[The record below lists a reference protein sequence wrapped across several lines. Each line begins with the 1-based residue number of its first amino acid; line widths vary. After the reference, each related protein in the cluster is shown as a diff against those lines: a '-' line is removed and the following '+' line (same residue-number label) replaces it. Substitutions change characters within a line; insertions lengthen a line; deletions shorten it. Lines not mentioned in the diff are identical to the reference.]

1 MKRLLL
7 IILLAL
13 IGFYVA
19 WPAVS
24 AWQIRSAVAGKDPV
38 QLSQKIDFPGVRDS
52 MRPAVDDK
60 IRQRIDELKASGGS
74 TAAIVGSLVQ
84 GGLLTKITE
93 VVLKSIVTPENMIRL
108 AHQKGSLPE
117 KIDRI
122 IREQFGELG
131 ALPQPGA
138 GESGET
144 PTSKVGSI
152 LNRIKN
158 IAGGVVKTLERDG
171 QPVKT
176 VDDSA
181 KRGSDGKPPAIGF
194 SNIKSFAFAG
204 PLAFDIGFARD
215 PNSAEPELTARM
227 EFKEFDWKL
236 TQVVP
241 NFR

>member
-7 IILLAL
+7 IVVLAL

-24 AWQIRSAVAGKDPV
+24 AWQIRGAVEGKDPV
-38 QLSQKIDFPGVRDS
+38 ALSQKIDFQGVRAS
-52 MRPAVDDK
+52 MRPAVEDK
-60 IRQRIDELKASGGS
+60 IRQRIDEMKERGGS

-84 GGLLTKITE
+84 GGLLTNITE

-131 ALPQPGA
+131 AQQQPATREG
-138 GESGET
+138 GET
-144 PTSKVGSI
+144 TSKVGSV
-152 LNRIKN
+152 LNTIKN

-176 VDDSA
+176 VDNNAD
-181 KRGSDGKPPAIGF
+181 RGGDAKPPKIGF
-194 SNIKSFAFAG
+194 SNIKSFGFAG

-215 PNSAEPELTARM
+215 PNAPEPELTARM

-236 TQVVP
+236 SQVVP